1 MSFSN
6 GKFKY
11 AEFCKT
17 EKIRCVQNIK
27 PNTSRR
33 DVTRGVSSDWLV
45 VMLIASSFSF
55 PTPVK
60 KDIDHGN
67 EVISGQRQENKMAD
81 EPW

>member
-1 MSFSN
+1 MENLSVLNSARLR
-6 GKFKY
+6 KFV
-11 AEFCKT
+11 ASKT
-17 EKIRCVQNIK
+17 IIQTVLVVML
-27 PNTSRR
+27 PG
-33 DVTRGVSSDWLV
+33 GVSSDWLV